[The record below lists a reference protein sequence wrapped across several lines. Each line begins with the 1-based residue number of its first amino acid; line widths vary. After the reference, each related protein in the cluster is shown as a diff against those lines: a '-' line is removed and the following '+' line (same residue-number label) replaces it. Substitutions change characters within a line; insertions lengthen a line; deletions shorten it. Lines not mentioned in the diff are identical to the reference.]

1 MRLGEDAAADPLLA
15 HLAFQVINTWSH
27 VELEMANIANTFLT
41 GSFVAVSAMF
51 QTISGRFARR
61 NALIASA
68 SAAESVPDEDV
79 KLLSQVLGQ
88 LDPVGDRRNEYAH
101 SIRVYSPSIPA
112 SFLLINQRYLASA
125 DARDMDTIRKQDAWE
140 KAVQEA
146 WVKEQE
152 PPPGPTVVD
161 WTTLD
166 RREINVFT
174 EDDIRMDIKAMGE
187 AVGLM
192 AYLFLALRGG
202 PRGDG
207 ARSHL
212 EGLLPKRQRKRN
224 RSMNSA
230 P

>member
-79 KLLSQVLGQ
+79 KLLSRVLGQ
-88 LDPVGDRRNEYAH
+88 LDPVGDRRNQYAH
-101 SIRVYSPSIPA
+101 SIRVYSSSIPEN
-112 SFLLINQRYLASA
+112 LLLVNQRYLASA
-125 DARDMDTIRKQDAWE
+125 DARDMDTIREQDAWE
-140 KAVQEA
+140 QAVRVA
-146 WVKEQE
+146 WSRDEE
-152 PPPGPTVVD
+152 PPPGPTKVD
-161 WTTLD
+161 WTALD
-166 RREINVFT
+166 RTEVNVFT
-174 EDDIRMDIKAMGE
+174 EDDIRMDIRGTRDALD
-187 AVGLM
+187 LM
-192 AYLFLALRGG
+192 DLLFLALRGG